1 MTAVALHFDEISRLC
16 RQAAL
21 ASGYPAELAEAAGE
35 MTLWLER
42 HRIPGMAVL
51 AALLEGAG
59 AFDPARRVPE
69 TLESGELRFGEPLM
83 AGDYLLA
90 NFDRLEFPARINGP
104 DLGTLL
110 IVPYLALAAH
120 QRGQPIRISFLGKD
134 RRTVGAQFSYHEG
147 KSACAGEPVAIGF
160 SSQLGVEF
168 PARITVPLAAPRPEP
183 VEVPAA
189 FRDALER
196 RTMTGA

>member
-83 AGDYLLA
+83 AGEYLLA

-110 IVPYLALAAH
+110 IVPSAASRFESAFSARTAGRSAH
-120 QRGQPIRISFLGKD
+120 SSPIMKASRH
-134 RRTVGAQFSYHEG
+134 A
-147 KSACAGEPVAIGF
+147 
-160 SSQLGVEF
+160 
-168 PARITVPLAAPRPEP
+168 PANRWQ
-183 VEVPAA
+183 
-189 FRDALER
+189 
-196 RTMTGA
+196 